1 MSTLYSEEKI
11 LIQFDGMCILCNRS
25 IRFILKAD
33 RRKRFVFRTLQNSTD
48 NETFDSVIVSDGI
61 NIYNHFD
68 AVIKIGKELGGL
80 FKIVAVFRLIPR
92 SYRHSLY
99 LFIAKN
105 RYKWFGMSKSC
116 FLPSTEE
123 QERFI

>member
-80 FKIVAVFRLIPR
+80 FKMVAVFRLIPR

>member
-123 QERFI
+123 LERFI

>member
-61 NIYNHFD
+61 NIYNQFD